1 MGAVK
6 DQVIEKDHANAAAI
20 DVVEAAYKEKKIGP
34 RQYRALGRHA
44 TKHTPEH
51 MEKMLSLMTHKTLRE
66 AHKEALKTV
75 GI

>member
-1 MGAVK
+1 MGAAK
-6 DQVIEKDHANAAAI
+6 DQEQGHAMAAAA

-34 RQYRALGRHA
+34 RQYRALSKHA
-44 TKHTPEH
+44 AKHTSEH

>member
-1 MGAVK
+1 MGAAK

-20 DVVEAAYKEKKIGP
+20 DVVEAAYQAKKIGP
-34 RQYRALGRHA
+34 RQYHALARHA

-51 MEKMLSLMTHKTLRE
+51 ITKMLNLMTHKTLRE
-66 AHKEALKTV
+66 AHKEAMKTV